1 MPFSEILSIRVSSST
16 EGEYLFYHKLTDVVY
31 YYTISVFTVPMGKK
45 RYDISTC
52 ISMFISEAKDI
63 FKHL

>member
-1 MPFSEILSIRVSSST
+1 MPVSEILSIHVSSST
-16 EGEYLFYHKLTDVVY
+16 KGEYVFHHELTDIVC
-31 YYTISVFTVPMGKK
+31 YYTILVFTVLMGEKW
-45 RYDISTC
+45 YDISTC